1 MACISKVAR
10 SINYDCDTGA
20 TGLSSALI
28 INKADISSFS
38 IDNSTMQVL
47 GLTLVAG
54 TKPYV
59 IDTVKRSLVIS
70 SALKVNEGAPNAY
83 SHSASIVFTRV
94 HDSPWRTTMQA
105 FSNGSFVII
114 TRPADGSYPRVYG
127 LYHGLSATAAG
138 DQTHEKWAIS
148 ATAAGDN
155 THENGAWA
163 TITLETPE
171 NTIGEDHLAMGVEE
185 YDTLYK
191 AAAAG

>member
-1 MACISKVAR
+1 MACISKVAN

-20 TGLSSALI
+20 TGLVSALI

-38 IDNSTMQVL
+38 VDSSTMQAH
-47 GLTLVAG
+47 GLTLVGGA
-54 TKPYV
+54 KAYV
-59 IDTVKRSLVIS
+59 IDTVKRSLVVS

-83 SHSASIVFTRV
+83 SYSASIVFTRV
-94 HDSPWRTTMQA
+94 HDTSWRTTMQA

-114 TRPADGSYPRVYG
+114 AKPADGSYPRVYG
-127 LYHGLSATAAG
+127 LYYGL
-138 DQTHEKWAIS
+138 S

-171 NTIGEDHLAMGVEE
+171 NTIGEDQLAISVAD
-185 YDTLYK
+185 YDTLY
-191 AAAAG
+191 AAAGA

>member
-1 MACISKVAR
+1 MACVSKIAR

-28 INKADISSFS
+28 INKADISNFS
-38 IDNSTMQVL
+38 IDSSTMQVS
-47 GLTLVAG
+47 GLTLVDGA
-54 TKPYV
+54 KAYV
-59 IDTVKRSLVIS
+59 IDIVKRSLVVS

-83 SHSASIVFTRV
+83 SYSASIIFTRV

-114 TRPADGSYPRVYG
+114 AKPADGSYPRVYG
-127 LYHGLSATAAG
+127 LYYGLSATAAG
-138 DQTHEKWAIS
+138 DS
-148 ATAAGDN
+148 

-171 NTIGEDHLAMGVEE
+171 NTIGEDHLAMDAAE
-185 YDTLYK
+185 YDTLYT
-191 AAAAG
+191 AAGA

>member
-1 MACISKVAR
+1 MACISKIAK

-20 TGLSSALI
+20 TGLDSALI
-28 INKADISSFS
+28 INKADISEFS
-38 IDNSTMQVL
+38 IDSSTMQVL
-47 GLTLVAG
+47 GLTLVEGA
-54 TKPYV
+54 KAYV

-70 SALKVNEGAPNAY
+70 STLKVNEGAPNAY
-83 SHSASIVFTRV
+83 SYSATIVFTRV

-114 TRPADGSYPRVYG
+114 ARPSDGSYPRVYG
-127 LYHGLSATAAG
+127 LYYGLSATAAS
-138 DQTHEKWAIS
+138 DS
-148 ATAAGDN
+148 

-185 YDTLYK
+185 YDALYT
-191 AAAAG
+191 AAGA

>member
-1 MACISKVAR
+1 MACITKVAR

-20 TGLSSALI
+20 TGLVSALI
-28 INKADISSFS
+28 INKADISDFS
-38 IDNSTMQVL
+38 IDSSTMQVR
-47 GLTLVAG
+47 GLTLVDGA
-54 TKPYV
+54 KAYV
-59 IDTVKRSLVIS
+59 IDTVKRSLVVS

-83 SHSASIVFTRV
+83 SYSASIVFTRV

-114 TRPADGSYPRVYG
+114 AKPADGSYPRVYG
-127 LYHGLSATAAG
+127 LYYGL
-138 DQTHEKWAIS
+138 S

-171 NTIGEDHLAMGVEE
+171 NTIGEDHLAIDTAE
-185 YDTLYK
+185 YDTLYT
-191 AAAAG
+191 AADA